1 LQKDFSV
8 ILNIFFIFSFFYL
21 IGNFFFKKK
30 LVLENTVLG
39 SLVIYLITVLSSFF
53 INYSDLFLLLKL
65 ICFFGLFSF
74 FLSNSNYK
82 KLFNFNLKI
91 NVKLLIFLFFI
102 FFIFFENI
110 RNIQLQGLVAGDSL
124 AYWFNKTK
132 FFVYNPG
139 VEYLPKPSYPNFL
152 SSLWALSFFLFDYDY
167 NLSRVVLPLIF
178 IIVFTLVIQKINDT
192 YSSNYLNLN
201 IILFFIFLIY
211 FSAKKFAGIYRFSN
225 AGYADFALSAYLML
239 GFLYLYISFSKKIFS
254 KQDYL
259 FGVSILAFGSSIKNE
274 GLIISLGLYFI
285 LNFIFLKYFYFK
297 FKKNISYLSICFII
311 FIAIS
316 FFPLFLSMYLKSV
329 HISPDQSTWE
339 ILKFSN
345 FFDYKIIISKIL
357 IITKALFYHIARH
370 YLIIFIMF
378 VVIFFKYS
386 HKFFQKPVF
395 KLFIYLLFFF
405 IIYIYTLYLATS
417 YDLSWHLATSID
429 RIIYHFCGI
438 FVCMIFLILNSDN
451 KN

>member
-1 LQKDFSV
+1 M
-8 ILNIFFIFSFFYL
+8 ILNIIFIFSFFYL
-21 IGNFFFKKK
+21 IGNFFFRKR
-30 LVLENTVLG
+30 LVLENVVLG

-65 ICFFGLFSF
+65 ICFFSLFIF

-110 RNIQLQGLVAGDSL
+110 RNIQSQGLEAGDSL

-139 VEYLPKPSYPNFL
+139 VEYLPKSTYPNFL

-211 FSAKKFAGIYRFSN
+211 FSTKKFAGIYRFSN

-239 GFLYLYISFSKKIFS
+239 GFLYLYISFSKKNFS
-254 KQDYL
+254 KEDYL

-285 LNFIFLKYFYFK
+285 LNFIFLKYFYLN
-297 FKKNISYLSICFII
+297 FKKNISYLSICFLI
-311 FIAIS
+311 FVAIS
-316 FFPLFLSMYLKSV
+316 LFPLFLSMYLKSI
-329 HISPDQSTWE
+329 HFSPDQSIWE
-339 ILKFSN
+339 VLKFSN
-345 FFDYKIIISKIL
+345 FFDLKIIFIKIP
-357 IITKALFYHIARH
+357 IITKSLFLNLLQY
-370 YLIIFIMF
+370 YLIFFILS
-378 VVIFFKYS
+378 VVF
-386 HKFFQKPVF
+386 VF
-395 KLFIYLLFFF
+395 KFSSKFIQRPLLELLIYLSIFF
-405 IIYIYTLYLATS
+405 IIYIYSLYLAS
-417 YDLSWHLATSID
+417 SWDLSWHLATSLD
-429 RIIYHFCGI
+429 RIIYHFCGL
-438 FVCMIFLILNSDN
+438 FVCMIFLILNSDI
-451 KN
+451 KTK

>member
-1 LQKDFSV
+1 M
-8 ILNIFFIFSFFYL
+8 ILNILFIFSFFYL
-21 IGNFFFKKK
+21 IGYFFFKKK
-30 LVLENTVLG
+30 LVLENVVLG
-39 SLVIYLITVLSSFF
+39 SLAIYLITIIFSFF
-53 INYSDLFLLLKL
+53 INYSDLFLLFKF
-65 ICFFGLFSF
+65 ICLFALFSF
-74 FLSNSNYK
+74 LLINSNYK
-82 KLFNFNLKI
+82 ELFNFNLKI
-91 NVKLLIFLFFI
+91 SIKLLIFLFFI
-102 FFIFFENI
+102 FLIFFENI
-110 RNIQLQGLVAGDSL
+110 RNIQSEGLEAGDSL

-167 NLSRVVLPLIF
+167 NLSRVVLPLIY

-201 IILFFIFLIY
+201 VILFFIFLIY
-211 FSAKKFAGIYRFSN
+211 FSTKKFAGIYRFSN

-239 GFLYLYISFSKKIFS
+239 GFLYLYISFSKKVFS
-254 KQDYL
+254 KEDYL

-316 FFPLFLSMYLKSV
+316 FFPLFLSLYLKKV
-329 HISPDQSTWE
+329 HINPDPSILE

-345 FFDYKIIISKIL
+345 FFDYKIIILKIP
-357 IITKALFYHIARH
+357 IITKAFLLNIAQH
-370 YLIIFIMF
+370 YLIIFVML
-378 VVIFFKYS
+378 VIFIFKYS
-386 HKFFQKPVF
+386 FKFFQKPVF
-395 KLFIYLLFFF
+395 KLFIYLICFFV
-405 IIYIYTLYLATS
+405 IYIYTLYLATS
-417 YDLSWHLATSID
+417 WDLPWHLATSID

-451 KN
+451 KNNNFL